1 MRKFYLF
8 YLMTHLSA
16 QGSVML
22 VGGNAESYGGWSD
35 DPYGWFVQQADSG
48 KIVNIDV
55 SEASDWYPAYFIN
68 LGADSSS
75 HELQIPNI
83 FSANSQN
90 VYHDLVTANGIFIEG
105 GDQWDYVQTWKGT
118 LVDSAIHVVF
128 NNGGIIGGTSAG
140 LAILGEIVFDAE
152 NGSLTSDQAIANPY
166 HPRISFTDDFL
177 DILSGVLTD
186 SHFNDRGRLGRLVTM
201 VARRAQDHGED
212 ILGLGM
218 GIKTA
223 FCIDQDRIGTVYGK
237 MITVIHQTD
246 DTELYC
252 VPAEPLRFTHLKF
265 HQLLHGAVYDIDNRV
280 LVDPGEN
287 MSYYEMPYEYLN
299 NYSDLTINGSNQSS
313 ENYGEIIVTGITG
326 DSDNWWYGGLGTTVG
341 DTSVPDAV
349 IIPKMWTDYYYFPNR
364 IIGGLYGIVSDPPK
378 FAFYLDDNCSVSINE
393 NGLMTVSNYAHILDA
408 FPDGYAGYLNG
419 VLPGI
424 SDATLHYF
432 TESDTFDLSTYYIV
446 ESIDDEFI
454 NSNYFAIQSLYPNPF
469 NPQTTLHFSLM
480 KQGIVK
486 VNVFNIRGESIDEVV
501 NEFHRPGEYSITWS
515 GENVSTGIY
524 YFKMKFENEMKV
536 VKGVLIK

>member
-1 MRKFYLF
+1 
-8 YLMTHLSA
+8 
-16 QGSVML
+16 
-22 VGGNAESYGGWSD
+22 
-35 DPYGWFVQQADSG
+35 
-48 KIVNIDV
+48 
-55 SEASDWYPAYFIN
+55 
-68 LGADSSS
+68 
-75 HELQIPNI
+75 
-83 FSANSQN
+83 
-90 VYHDLVTANGIFIEG
+90 
-105 GDQWDYVQTWKGT
+105 
-118 LVDSAIHVVF
+118 
-128 NNGGIIGGTSAG
+128 
-140 LAILGEIVFDAE
+140 
-152 NGSLTSDQAIANPY
+152 
-166 HPRISFTDDFL
+166 
-177 DILSGVLTD
+177 
-186 SHFNDRGRLGRLVTM
+186 
-201 VARRAQDHGED
+201 
-212 ILGLGM
+212 
-218 GIKTA
+218 
-223 FCIDQDRIGTVYGK
+223 
-237 MITVIHQTD
+237 
-246 DTELYC
+246 
-252 VPAEPLRFTHLKF
+252 
-265 HQLLHGAVYDIDNRV
+265 
-280 LVDPGEN
+280 
-287 MSYYEMPYEYLN
+287 MPYEYLN

-326 DSDNWWYGGLGTTVG
+326 DSDNWWYGGLDATVG
-341 DTSVPDAV
+341 DASVPDAV

-378 FAFYLDDNCSVSINE
+378 FVFYLDDNCSVSINE

-446 ESIDDEFI
+446 ESIDDELI

-501 NEFHRPGEYSITWS
+501 NEFHTPGEYSITWS
-515 GENVSTGIY
+515 GENLSTGIY

>member
-1 MRKFYLF
+1 MRKIL
-8 YLMTHLSA
+8 LLSLITQLCA

-55 SEASDWYPAYFIN
+55 SEASDWYPSYFIH
-68 LGADSSS
+68 LGGDSSS
-75 HELQIPNI
+75 HGLQIPNI
-83 FSANSQN
+83 FSANSQFT
-90 VYHDLVTANGIFIEG
+90 YHDLVTADGIFIEG

-128 NNGGIIGGTSAG
+128 NNGGVIGGTSAG

-166 HPRISFTDDFL
+166 HPRISFTNDFL
-177 DILSGVLTD
+177 DILPGVLTD

-201 VARRAQDHGED
+201 VARRAQDQGED

-223 FCIDQDRIGTVYGK
+223 FCIGPDNIGTVYGK
-237 MITVIHQTD
+237 MMTVLHQTD
-246 DTELYC
+246 ETELYC
-252 VPAEPLRFTHLKF
+252 EPVEPLRFTHLAF
-265 HQLLHGAVYDIDNRV
+265 HQLLHGAVYDINNRV

-287 MSYYEMPYEYLN
+287 MSYYEMPYEFVN

-341 DTSVPDAV
+341 DSNVPDAV
-349 IIPKMWTDYYYFPNR
+349 IIPKMWNDYYYFPNR
-364 IIGGLYGIVSDPPK
+364 IIGGLYGIASDPPK
-378 FAFYLDDNCSVSINE
+378 FGLYLDDNCSVSINE
-393 NGLMTVSNYAHILDA
+393 NGLMTVSSYAHILDA

-419 VLPGI
+419 ILPGI
-424 SDATLHYF
+424 SGATLHFF
-432 TESDTFDLSTYYIV
+432 TEGDTFDLSAYYAV
-446 ESIDDEFI
+446 ESIDGELI
-454 NSNYFAIQSLYPNPF
+454 NPNSFEIQSLYPNPF
-469 NPQTTLHFSLM
+469 NPRTTFRYSLI
-480 KQGIVK
+480 KQGEVK
-486 VNVFNIRGESIDEVV
+486 VNVFNIKGERVDEVV
-501 NEFHRPGEYSITWS
+501 NELQTPGEYSIRWT
-515 GENVSTGIY
+515 GEYVSSGIY
-524 YFKMKFENEMKV
+524 YFQMQFENDVEV
-536 VKGVLIK
+536 VKGVLVK

>member
-1 MRKFYLF
+1 MRIFYFFCLIV
-8 YLMTHLSA
+8 HLSA

-55 SEASDWYPAYFIN
+55 SAASDWYPAYFIN
-68 LGADSSS
+68 LGADTSS

-90 VYHDLVTANGIFIEG
+90 VYHDLVTADGIFIEG
-105 GDQWDYVQTWKGT
+105 GNQWDYVQTWKGT

-128 NNGGIIGGTSAG
+128 NNGGVIGGTSAG
-140 LAILGEIVFDAE
+140 LAILGEVVFDAQ

-177 DILSGVLTD
+177 NILPGVLTD

-201 VARRAQDHGED
+201 VARRAKDQNED

-223 FCIDQDRIGTVYGK
+223 FCIGQDKIGTVYGK
-237 MITVIHQTD
+237 MMTVLHQTD
-246 DTELYC
+246 ETELYC
-252 VPAEPLRFTHLKF
+252 EAAEPLRFTYLAF
-265 HQLLHGAVYDIDNRV
+265 HQLLHGAVYDIDNRI
-280 LVDPGEN
+280 LVSPGEN
-287 MSYYEMPYEYLN
+287 MAYYEMPYEYVY

-313 ENYGEIIVTGITG
+313 ENYGEIVVTGITG

-341 DTSVPDAV
+341 DSSVPDAV
-349 IIPKMWTDYYYFPNR
+349 FIPKMWNDYYYFPNR

-378 FAFYLDDNCSVSINE
+378 FGFYLDDNCSVSINE
-393 NGLMTVSNYAHILDA
+393 NGLLIVSNYAHILDA
-408 FPDGYAGYLNG
+408 FPDGYAGYLDG
-419 VLPGI
+419 ILPGI
-424 SDATLHYF
+424 SHATLHYF
-432 TESDTFDLSTYYIV
+432 TEGDTFDLSAYYAV
-446 ESIDDEFI
+446 ESINDQLNNPTSFT
-454 NSNYFAIQSLYPNPF
+454 IQSLFPNPF
-469 NPQTTLHFSLM
+469 NPQTTLRYSIM
-480 KQGIVK
+480 KQGNVK
-486 VNVFNIRGESIDEVV
+486 VNVFNIRGERIVEVV
-501 NEFHRPGEYSITWS
+501 NDIQTPGEYSIAWS
-515 GENVSTGIY
+515 GENVSSGIY
-524 YFKMKFENEMKV
+524 YFKMQFGNEVKV